1 MKSACRK
8 NYQIFR
14 HTIFRRILRAC
25 LFCLVGGALLP
36 PREATL
42 SKLTM
47 MGLTLVCGIAASAH
61 RELLRPVAEIRQPT
75 FNRAAL
81 AAQYRHG
88 RASPRVST
96 GSSRSLQDRQYLYWR
111 LDQPWCYQYNCRS
124 ERYSGCH
131 LGDGS
136 RGHPR
141 AATD

>member
-25 LFCLVGGALLP
+25 LFCLLGRALLP

-88 RASPRVST
+88 RASPRVFTREFPIPTRST
-96 GSSRSLQDRQYLYWR
+96 VSIL
-111 LDQPWCYQYNCRS
+111 
-124 ERYSGCH
+124 
-131 LGDGS
+131 
-136 RGHPR
+136 
-141 AATD
+141 ATGPASVLPV